1 MFMHFFA
8 AEYAFSSDG
17 ILRRKGSAMHYTSN
31 RSTNRPGRGGQ
42 NEKQTSDYIYQ
53 AATIAAALLLLLTA
67 AAV

>member
-1 MFMHFFA
+1 
-8 AEYAFSSDG
+8 
-17 ILRRKGSAMHYTSN
+17 MHYTSN

-42 NEKQTSDYIYQ
+42 NEKQTSDYISQ